1 MTNPPQELDLPLVRS
16 LANLLAALIRN
27 YRNDPETTTQA
38 EYLEGVETELH
49 SFLRN
54 PTDPQQRDRMI
65 TVLDEVTRFT
75 GQ

>member
-1 MTNPPQELDLPLVRS
+1 MTNPTPELDLPVVRS

-27 YRNDPETTTQA
+27 YRNDPEMTA
-38 EYLEGVETELH
+38 NVEYLEGVETELQ

-54 PTDPQQRDRMI
+54 PTDPEQRERMI
-65 TVLDEVTRFT
+65 AVLDEVTRFT